1 MSLLYSPPSPHG
13 HFYYEASQLAAFA
26 LYVGLLLAQG
36 YRRGYAW
43 RSWLPLVAAATL
55 ALVLGCQLV
64 FLAPADWLAWLGGDA
79 ELARAVAGGPRSVV
93 GGAAFSLG
101 AVLALRRA
109 LGFRGWGVLDAFAG
123 PLCWALAVQSVGCV
137 LAGCCW
143 GEPTAAGA
151 WGFVYGP
158 STPAYAAQLAQGLLG
173 ADAPHALPVVPT
185 QLYHLLLCAGTGLA
199 LHLLRR
205 RATGWPGGSRYLLA
219 MGLLCLGRLGI
230 EGWRDAAS
238 EPLWAAPLVLAGHS
252 LPGLGLQWLL
262 LLEAA
267 ALLGGWAWL
276 VRRGRP
282 LGADALVA
290 AGHAPALVGL
300 GLLAAT
306 ARLAPRALNLPEI
319 LVLQALLLAVLL
331 AEVHTGLLALRN
343 SAPRLAH
350 LPLSLLLGGVLL
362 LATAQTPAPS
372 QNPPAAADATA
383 HRLTFSV
390 GTLHNQ
396 YDERPSSGCGSS
408 AYTYGHRTQ
417 AAGGEVAYQ
426 LAPDAE
432 EPLVTTVGGGA
443 WVGTE
448 SIDLIGI
455 SGSPTYPPTPD
466 YLGTHRLYDL
476 HLYAEGHQQW
486 SNNKSGL
493 RWWDNEFGLQYRF
506 GLHLGQL
513 GYSIKGNTDNIRR
526 LSVLPEVMLAYSY
539 SPKLFSQFDL
549 GYGAENAL
557 GSYATRFGLGLGQPL
572 GGHLLAGVAA
582 AYHDN
587 GDPNSAGVGMGFVSA
602 RLRLPAGTGLSAFA
616 LEPYL
621 ATNFNRHNLFS
632 IKLSYQLTSK

>member
-1 MSLLYSPPSPHG
+1 MALLYSPPSPHG

-26 LYVGLLLAQG
+26 LYVGLLLGQG

-101 AVLALRRA
+101 AVLALRRV

-143 GEPTAAGA
+143 GEPTAAGT
-151 WGFVYGP
+151 WGLVYGP
-158 STPAYAAQLAQGLLG
+158 GTPAYAAQLAQGLLG
-173 ADAPHALPVVPT
+173 ASAPHALPVIPT
-185 QLYHLLLCAGTGLA
+185 QLYHLLLCAGAGLM
-199 LHLLRR
+199 LHLVRH
-205 RATGWPGGSRYLLA
+205 RATGRPGGSRYLLA
-219 MGLLCLGRLGI
+219 MGLLCLGRWGI
-230 EGWRDAAS
+230 EFWRDAAS
-238 EPLWAAPLVLAGHS
+238 EPLWAAPIALAGYS

-276 VRRGRP
+276 VRRGRV
-282 LGADALVA
+282 LTTEILVP
-290 AGHAPALVGL
+290 AGSASALVGL
-300 GLLAAT
+300 GLLALT
-306 ARLAPRALNLPEI
+306 ARLAPGTLSLPEI
-319 LVLQALLLAVLL
+319 LVLQVLLLAVLL
-331 AEVHTGLLALRN
+331 AEARTALRALGRN
-343 SAPRLAH
+343 LPRLAG
-350 LPLSLLLGGVLL
+350 LPLSLLLGGALL
-362 LATAQTPAPS
+362 LATAQAPAPQQHLS
-372 QNPPAAADATA
+372 AAEAET

-417 AAGGEVAYQ
+417 ASGGEVAYQ

-448 SIDLIGI
+448 TIDLTGVKGTP
-455 SGSPTYPPTPD
+455 SYPPAPD

-476 HLYAEGHQQW
+476 HLYAEGHQ
-486 SNNKSGL
+486 
-493 RWWDNEFGLQYRF
+493 RWRDSEFGLQYRL
-506 GLHLGQL
+506 GLHAGQL
-513 GYSIKGNTDNIRR
+513 GYSIRGNTDNVRR
-526 LSVLPEVMLAYSY
+526 LNLLPETMLAFSY
-539 SPKLFSQFDL
+539 GRKLFGQFDL

-572 GGHLLAGVAA
+572 GGHLLAGVAV

-587 GDPNSAGVGMGFVSA
+587 GDPNSPSFGLGFVSA
-602 RLRLPAGTGLSAFA
+602 RLRLPASTGLSAFA
-616 LEPYL
+616 LEPYF
-621 ATNFNRHNLFS
+621 ATNFNRHNLLS
-632 IKLSYQLTSK
+632 LKLSYQLSGK

>member
-1 MSLLYSPPSPHG
+1 MALLYSPPSPHG

-123 PLCWALAVQSVGCV
+123 PLCWALAVQSVGCMLV
-137 LAGCCW
+137 GCCW
-143 GEPTAAGA
+143 GEPTAAGT

-158 STPAYAAQLAQGLLG
+158 GTPAYAAQFAQGLLPAG
-173 ADAPHALPVVPT
+173 APHALPVVPT

-199 LHLLRR
+199 LYRLRR

-219 MGLLCLGRLGI
+219 MGLLCLGRLTI
-230 EGWRDAAS
+230 EFWRDAAS
-238 EPLWAAPLVLAGHS
+238 EPLRAAPLVLAGHS

-267 ALLGGWAWL
+267 ALLGGWIWL
-276 VRRGRP
+276 VRRGRS
-282 LGADALVA
+282 LGADALVP
-290 AGHAPALVGL
+290 AGRAPALVGL

-306 ARLAPRALNLPEI
+306 ARLAPGTLNLPET
-319 LVLQALLLAVLL
+319 LFLQALLLAVLL
-331 AEVHTGLLALRN
+331 AEARTALLALGRN
-343 SAPRLAH
+343 LPRLAG
-350 LPLSLLLGGVLL
+350 LPLSLLLASALF
-362 LATAQTPAPS
+362 LATAQAPAPRQS
-372 QNPPAAADATA
+372 PPAAEAP
-383 HRLTFSV
+383 RLTFSV
-390 GTLHNQ
+390 GALHNQ

-408 AYTYGHRTQ
+408 PYTYGHRTQ

-448 SIDLIGI
+448 TIELINVTGTP
-455 SGSPTYPPTPD
+455 SYPPAPG

-476 HLYAEGHQQW
+476 HLYAEGQQQW
-486 SNNKSGL
+486 QTNRLGF
-493 RWWDNEFGLQYRF
+493 WWGNGFGLQYRL

-513 GYSIKGNTDNIRR
+513 GYSIRGNTDNIRQ
-526 LSVLPEVMLAYSY
+526 LNLLPEAMLAFSY
-539 SPKLFSQFDL
+539 SPKLFTQFDL

-572 GGHLLAGVAA
+572 GGHLLAGVAV

-587 GDPNSAGVGMGFVSA
+587 GDPNSASFSLGFVSA
-602 RLRLPAGTGLSAFA
+602 RLRLPAGTGFSAFA
-616 LEPYL
+616 LEPYF
-621 ATNFNRHNLFS
+621 ATNFNRHNLLS
-632 IKLSYQLTSK
+632 LKLSYRLGGK